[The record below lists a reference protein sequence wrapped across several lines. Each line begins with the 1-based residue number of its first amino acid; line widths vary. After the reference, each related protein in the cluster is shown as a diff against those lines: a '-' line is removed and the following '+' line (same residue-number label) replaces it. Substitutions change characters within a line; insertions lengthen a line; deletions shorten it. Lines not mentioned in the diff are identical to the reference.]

1 MVKSMTGFGRGIA
14 QGERYKMTVEI
25 KSVNNRYLEVAL
37 HAPRLILFLESAVK
51 AQIARYAERGK
62 VDVYV
67 QLETVG
73 ESLPQLKTDK
83 ALAAAYVDAAAEI
96 AEAVGMAEKLTLA
109 ELLQL
114 PGMFSMEKPEDDL
127 EAIEDVLM
135 SALSQALQGFA
146 AMRALEGER
155 LANDLLGRRATVCG
169 YVEKIEQLSEQ
180 VVRDYQA
187 KLTARITELLA
198 DTAQLDE
205 NRLANEVAYF
215 ADRACIN
222 EELVRLHSHLQ
233 QLEDLLQSNGACG
246 RKLDFLMQELNREVN
261 TIGSKANY
269 LAISTLVI
277 DAKSELEKIR
287 EQIQNIE

>member
-73 ESLPQLKTDK
+73 EALPQLKTDK
-83 ALAAAYVDAAAEI
+83 ALAVAYVEAAAEI
-96 AEAVGMAEKLTLA
+96 AEAAGMADNLTLA
-109 ELLQL
+109 QLLQL

-146 AMRALEGER
+146 DMRALEGER

-169 YVEKIEQLSEQ
+169 YVEQIEQLSEQ

-187 KLTARITELLA
+187 KLTARIAELL
-198 DTAQLDE
+198 DGTAQLDE

-233 QLEDLLQSNGACG
+233 QLADLLQSDGACG